1 MAFEQET
8 KAAQRILDGI
18 TEGTMSSVDSLNLVE
33 DADPALI
40 YLLFTW
46 IRHRYGPNNDAS
58 EAVLG
63 RLAAVSNRPSI
74 VAKMK
79 EGQQDPVVEW
89 FEDGYSYGKL
99 DAKEFLALIIEKL
112 EG

>member
-8 KAAQRILDGI
+8 KAALRILEGI
-18 TEGTMSSVDSLNLVE
+18 TEGTMSSGDSISLVE

-46 IRHRYGPNNDAS
+46 IRHRYGPSHPAS
-58 EAVLG
+58 DGVLG
-63 RLAAVSNRPSI
+63 RLVAISNRPS
-74 VAKMK
+74 VAAKMK
-79 EGQQDPVVEW
+79 EGQEDAVVEW
-89 FEDGYSYGKL
+89 FEDGYSYRDL
-99 DAKEFLALIIEKL
+99 DAAAFVALIIEKL

>member
-8 KAAQRILDGI
+8 KAALRILDGI
-18 TEGTMSSVDSLNLVE
+18 TEATMSSADSIALVE

-46 IRHRYGPNNDAS
+46 IRHRFGPSHPAS
-58 EAVLG
+58 DAVLG
-63 RLAAVSNRPSI
+63 RLVAISNRPS
-74 VAKMK
+74 VAAKMK
-79 EGQQDPVVEW
+79 EGQEDPVVEW
-89 FEDGYSYGKL
+89 FEDGYSYKDL
-99 DAKEFLALIIEKL
+99 DAKAFVTLIIEKL